1 MESSRKP
8 DESLAVKT
16 LPAPLLRAIRGVFA
30 AAGPGIALV
39 GGTALAGFYAA
50 HRKSDDMDIFAA
62 DADAHRA
69 AVAAAKSLAN
79 LGATIDR
86 ERHSPMFY
94 HSVAGWDHH
103 EFTIDVV
110 LDPRIFQVGTFLT
123 TAGGIAVADL
133 ETLLKMKL
141 ATLVSRCSEK
151 DLFDLEWLMTN
162 YKNLTVPEI
171 LKLGHEIDGGY
182 HAESVLIS
190 LANAKTSAESCG
202 FAVKFGVSQD
212 AVYER
217 VVATKELFTR
227 IFMDYLEA
235 DRQTPE
241 IGRLIRAL
249 KKRVKR

>member
-16 LPAPLLRAIRGVFA
+16 LSVPLLRAIREVFA
-30 AAGPGIALV
+30 AAGPGIVLV

-50 HRKSDDMDIFAA
+50 HRKSDDMDIFTS
-62 DADAHRA
+62 DADAQRA
-69 AVAAAKSLAN
+69 AVAAAKNLVT
-79 LGATIDR
+79 LGAKIDR

-94 HSVAGWDHH
+94 HSVARWDDH

-110 LDPRIFQVGTFLT
+110 LDPRIFHVGAFLIT
-123 TAGGIAVADL
+123 SGGIAVADL

-162 YKNLTVPEI
+162 YKKLTVPEI
-171 LKLGHEIDGGY
+171 LELGHEIDGGY

-190 LANAKTSAESCG
+190 LANAQSSVESCG

-241 IGRLIRAL
+241 IGKLIRAL
-249 KKRVKR
+249 KKRIKR